1 MSEWSFLSQKRLWVS
16 ELQTVILMLPW
27 WQTMECVCVSAK
39 NCVCALLTSKTLQR
53 DTTETLRQLHWT
65 PCVSLVPHKHTCNVS
80 QVYAH
85 EKYLD
90 SSVIL
95 LHIILKRLAFNIVQ
109 LIQEHRIFLTS
120 SSLNQYNNIYQI
132 RVIVNCA
139 VKVAYPQISS
149 RQLPHFEVPPD
160 ASFAFLSIAAG
171 TAPPSCGGSL
181 AWSSRSPRLD
191 QSRKIH
197 VFGKHFVRYAS
208 VFVLVVICC
217 NMLQGNHLYFQ
228 EWCWQQPGLFNSLSC
243 P

>member
-1 MSEWSFLSQKRLWVS
+1 MIFSVAKETLSFWASNCHTDATLVTNDGMCLRFSKKLCLRIADIQNSTTWHNRNTKATALDSMRLFSSSQ
-16 ELQTVILMLPW
+16 TH
-27 WQTMECVCVSAK
+27 
-39 NCVCALLTSKTLQR
+39 LQR
-53 DTTETLRQLHWT
+53 EPSLCAWKISWLFCDTSTYHSEKT
-65 PCVSLVPHKHTCNVS
+65 CV
-80 QVYAH
+80 Q
-85 EKYLD
+85 
-90 SSVIL
+90 
-95 LHIILKRLAFNIVQ
+95 
-109 LIQEHRIFLTS
+109 HRSINSRAQDFLTS